1 MKVVFRVDASA
12 RMGIGHLMR
21 CLTLAEALRGRGV
34 QTRFICRAHKGHL
47 VALLQQRAMPVTVL
61 PASVL
66 GDAMTGED
74 YSAWLGVTQ
83 AEDAEQSIE
92 ALDGEKPDWL
102 VVDHYGLD
110 AEWEQ
115 RLRPHA
121 SKLMVIDDLAN
132 RRHDCDVLLDQNY
145 SSGGERRYAGLVTDA
160 CKLMVGPRFALL
172 RPEYAAFR
180 KTMHARDGQVSRVL
194 VFFGGSDP
202 QNMTGLALQAL
213 SCADLCDLEVDV
225 VIGANNPHREVL
237 EHQSRERTRTT
248 IWGSRH
254 HLADLMSQADLAI
267 GAGGTTT
274 WERMCLGLP
283 TVVISLAENQL
294 PASGALA
301 EATLIYYAGHFSS
314 IKIDHLTQLIQ
325 TLIQSTE
332 RLTGLAMQNQ
342 LQVDGLGALRLVEVM
357 SPIAS
362 HEIRL
367 RPACEEDIVRYY
379 NWAND
384 PEVSTNAVNTPT
396 IPWATHQAW
405 FAGKLHDVNS
415 RLFVLEA
422 AGLPVGQIRF
432 DTEEDEARI
441 EYSLDSIVRGR
452 GWDSRLVASGADM
465 MRQAEPVRL
474 RAEVKAGMEASPSA
488 FLRMGFTETPSAS
501 RGGVGRSIA
510 ILSDRTSWLNEYIQ
524 ELMLDWLAA
533 GHRVQWV
540 HDKKELRPG
549 DFCFYLSCGQIVPA
563 NILSQYR
570 HNLVV
575 HESDLPRGKGWSPLT
590 WQILEGKNRIPAT
603 LFEAAEKVDSG
614 VIYAQDWMEFEGYEL
629 IDELR
634 EAQAKVTIGL
644 CKRFVD
650 GYPQICEE
658 AQEQAGN
665 ESFYPRR
672 RAMDSKIDPA
682 QTIGAQFNSLRV
694 VDNQRYPAFFD
705 LNGWRYLLRID
716 KVPSSSCEQACQND

>member
-12 RMGIGHLMR
+12 HIGIGHLMR
-21 CLTLAEALRGRGV
+21 CLTLAEALRKRGA
-34 QTRFICRAHKGHL
+34 QIRFICREQPGNLIAQ
-47 VALLQQRAMPVTVL
+47 LQQEAMPVTIL
-61 PASVL
+61 PAPAIKNATS
-66 GDAMTGED
+66 DENYA
-74 YSAWLGVTQ
+74 AWLGVTQ
-83 AEDAEQSIE
+83 AEDAEQSIK
-92 ALDGEKPDWL
+92 AINGEKPDWL

-110 AEWEQ
+110 VEWE
-115 RLRPHA
+115 RWLRPYV

-145 SSGGERRYAGLVTDA
+145 SSEGERRYADLVPDT
-160 CKLMVGPRFALL
+160 CKLLMGPHYALL
-172 RPEYAAFR
+172 RLEYAEYR
-180 KTMHARDGQVSRVL
+180 KTLRIRDGKVKRVL

-202 QNMTGLALQAL
+202 QNMTGMALEAL
-213 SCADLCDLEVDV
+213 SHTELRHLYVDV
-225 VIGANNPHREVL
+225 VIGANNPHRDAL
-237 EHQSRERTRTT
+237 EKQSRKRTRTT
-248 IWGSRH
+248 VYGSRP
-254 HLADLMSQADLAI
+254 HLADLMAQVDLAI
-267 GAGGTTT
+267 GAGGATT

-283 TVVISLAENQL
+283 TVVVSLAENQL

-301 EATLIYYAGHFSS
+301 EAKLIHYAGHFSS
-314 IKIDHLTQLIQ
+314 IKIDHLTQLLQ

-357 SPIAS
+357 SPTAS

-384 PEVSTNAVNTPT
+384 PEVSKNTVNTPT

-405 FAGKLHDVNS
+405 FAGKLHDANS

-422 AGLPVGQIRF
+422 AGLSVGHIRF
-432 DTEEDEARI
+432 DREGNEARI

-474 RAEVKAGMEASPSA
+474 RAEVKASIEASPSA

-510 ILSDRTSWLNEYIQ
+510 ILSDRTSWLNDYIQ

-644 CKRFVD
+644 CKRFID

-658 AQEQAGN
+658 AREQVG
-665 ESFYPRR
+665 EGSFYSRR
-672 RAMDSKIDPA
+672 REMDSALDPS
-682 QTIGAQFNSLRV
+682 QSLEAQFDLLRV
-694 VDNQRYPAFFD
+694 VDNQRYPAFFY
-705 LNGWRYLLRID
+705 LNGQRYSLRID
-716 KVPSSSCEQACQND
+716 RVLPPLGEQGMQI